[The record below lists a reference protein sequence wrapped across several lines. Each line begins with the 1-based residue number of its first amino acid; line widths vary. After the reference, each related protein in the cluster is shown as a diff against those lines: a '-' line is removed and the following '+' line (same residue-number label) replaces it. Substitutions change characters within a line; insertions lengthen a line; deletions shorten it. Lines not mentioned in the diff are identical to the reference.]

1 MTDHATGSSPD
12 LTLHMIG
19 YSHIDPVWLWQWQE
33 GLQEVKATFR
43 SALDRMK
50 EYPEFK
56 FSISSAAFHEFLQRN
71 EPKMFEEIRGR
82 IGEGRWEILGGW
94 WVEPDCNVPSGES
107 FARHG
112 LYAQRFFDREL
123 GTRATVGFN
132 PDAFGHNA
140 MLPQILKK
148 SGLDYYVF
156 MRPQINE
163 RDMPR
168 LFWWE
173 SPDGSRVLAYRVIG
187 EYNSPS
193 GTLDDQVALALP
205 ELGHPHRELLCFYG
219 VGDHGGGPTRANIES
234 LRTLDADSDMPHLLP
249 STAGEFFRSVLA
261 QTDPESIPV
270 WRDEMQKHA
279 VGCYSAH
286 SGMKRWNRQAEN
298 ALLAAEK
305 WSAVALR
312 QTGQAYPD
320 DFRQAWTNVLF
331 NQMHDILP
339 GTSLE
344 PAYDDARDS
353 TGEAL
358 AIAARAQNHALQSI
372 ARRIGIDEVEGMRP
386 IVVFNPN
393 PWVVR
398 TGVEV
403 EFGGLRHDDRLYDD
417 ADREITFQPVRSLA
431 SVTGWRHRL
440 AFVADLPGLG
450 YRTYRVVP
458 ATPREMT
465 GASRAEAARPQRP
478 VSLLVESS
486 DDMGEQGPPEPA
498 VLENGFLRVEID
510 RRTGHIRLL
519 DRHSGRAVIPGGG
532 ARPVPIRDPSD
543 TWGHRMA
550 AFHDPAGT
558 FELSALLAMESG
570 PVRSTIRTEH
580 RFGDSRISQDF
591 ALHADLPWL
600 TVEVAVDWHER
611 FTMLKLRFPTDLVEP
626 TATYEIPYGHI
637 TRSTD
642 GAEDPGQSWVDLSG
656 RHADGGT
663 AGLALVNDAKY
674 GYDMLGS
681 EIGLTVLRSPIYAH
695 HEPYAPDPD
704 GPYPFQD
711 QGRQRFRYSLLAHGG
726 DWRDAA
732 VPRRAAE
739 LNQPPVTLL
748 ETFHDGPL
756 PGSNGFAEVEPA
768 AVVVSVVKRAE
779 EGDDLIV
786 RAYEAHGRPVAAT
799 IRFASWQRT
808 IEADFAPFEIRT
820 FRVPRDGGTPV
831 TETDLLEEPA

>member
-1 MTDHATGSSPD
+1 
-12 LTLHMIG
+12 MIG

-43 SALDRMK
+43 SALDRMD

-71 EPKMFEEIRGR
+71 EPEMFDEIRAR
-82 IGEGRWEILGGW
+82 IAEGRWEIVGGW

-107 FARHG
+107 FARHA
-112 LYAQRFFDREL
+112 LYAQRFFDQAM

-132 PDAFGHNA
+132 PDAFGHNG

-156 MRPQINE
+156 MRPQIHE

-193 GTLDDQVALALP
+193 GTLDDQVALCLP
-205 ELGHPHRELLCFYG
+205 ELGHPHPELLCFYG

-234 LRTLDADSDMPHLLP
+234 LRALDADPGMPHLMP
-249 STAGEFFRSVLA
+249 STAEAFFRSVLA

-270 WRDEMQKHA
+270 WRDEIQHHA

-298 ALLAAEK
+298 ALMAAEK
-305 WSAVALR
+305 WSAVALW
-312 QTGQAYPD
+312 QTGQAYPG
-320 DFRQAWTNVLF
+320 DFRQAWTDVLF

-344 PAYDDARDS
+344 PAYDDARDA

-358 AIAARAQNHALQSI
+358 AIAARAQNYALGSI
-372 ARRIGIDEVEGMRP
+372 SRRIGIEEVEGVRP
-386 IVVFNPN
+386 IVVFNPH
-393 PWVVR
+393 PWSLR

-403 EFGGLRHDDRLYDD
+403 EFGGLRHDDRLLDD
-417 ADREITFQPVRSLA
+417 TGKEVAFQPVRSLA
-431 SVTGWRHRL
+431 SVVGWRHRL

-458 ATPREMT
+458 GTPRGTT

-478 VSLLVESS
+478 VSLLASDAAGTPEARAADES
-486 DDMGEQGPPEPA
+486 A
-498 VLENGFLRVEID
+498 VLENAFLRLEID

-519 DRHSGRAVIPGGG
+519 DRRSGRVVIPGGG

-543 TWGHRMA
+543 TWGHRQFA
-550 AFHDPAGT
+550 YHDPAGT
-558 FELSALLAMESG
+558 FELSSLLAMESG

-580 RFGDSRISQDF
+580 RFGDSRVSQDLT
-591 ALHADLPWL
+591 LHAELPWL
-600 TVEVAVDWHER
+600 DVEVAVDWHER
-611 FTMLKLRFPTDLVEP
+611 FTMLKLRFPTELLEP
-626 TATYEIPYGHI
+626 SATYEIPYGHT
-637 TRSTD
+637 TRPTH
-642 GAEDPGQSWVDLSG
+642 GAEEPGQSWVDVSG
-656 RHADGGT
+656 RQPLGGQ
-663 AGLALVNDAKY
+663 AGLALTNDAKY
-674 GYDMLGS
+674 GYDVLGS

-704 GPYPFQD
+704 GPYAFQD
-711 QGRQRFRYSLLAHGG
+711 QGRQRFRYALFPHAG
-726 DWRDAA
+726 DWREAA

-748 ETFHDGPL
+748 ETFHEGPL
-756 PGSNGFAEVEPA
+756 AASASFLEVEPA

-779 EGDDLIV
+779 DGEDLIV
-786 RAYEAHGRPVAAT
+786 RAYEAHGQPAAVT
-799 IRFASWQRT
+799 MRLPHWERT
-808 IEADFAPFEIRT
+808 IEAEFAPFEIRT
-820 FRVPRDGGTPV
+820 FRVPRDPAAPMTD
-831 TETDLLEEPA
+831 TDLLEEPA

>member
-1 MTDHATGSSPD
+1 MNHAGAGAASASVTQPQD
-12 LTLHMIG
+12 ELTLHMIG

-33 GLQEVKATFR
+33 GMQVVKATFR

-56 FSISSAAFHEFLQRN
+56 FSISSAAFHEFVQLN
-71 EPKMFEEIRGR
+71 EPEMFEEIRAR
-82 IGEGRWEILGGW
+82 IAEGRWEIVGGW
-94 WVEPDCNVPSGES
+94 WVEPDCNVPAGES

-112 LYAQRFFDREL
+112 LYAQRFFDEEM
-123 GTRATVGFN
+123 GTRAKVGFN
-132 PDAFGHNA
+132 PDAFGHNG

-148 SGLDYYVF
+148 SGLDFYVF

-173 SPDGSRVLAYRVIG
+173 SPDGSRVLAYRIIG

-193 GTLDDQVALALP
+193 GTLDDQVALCLP
-205 ELGHPHRELLCFYG
+205 ELGHPHRELMCFYG
-219 VGDHGGGPTRANIES
+219 VGDHGGGPTKANIES
-234 LRTLDADSDMPHLLP
+234 LRALDADAAMPYLRP
-249 STAGEFFRSVLA
+249 STVEGFFRAILER
-261 QTDPESIPV
+261 TDPATIPV

-286 SGMKRWNRQAEN
+286 SGMKRWNRQAEQ
-298 ALLAAEK
+298 ALMAAEK
-305 WSAVALR
+305 WSAVAFR
-312 QTGQAYPD
+312 QTGQPYPG
-320 DFRQAWTNVLF
+320 DFRQAWTDVLF

-358 AIAARAQNHALQSI
+358 AIAARAQNHAIQSL
-372 ARRIGIDEVEGMRP
+372 ARRINIEEADGMRP

-393 PWVVR
+393 PWTVR

-403 EFGGLRHDDRLYDD
+403 EFGGLRHDDRLFDD
-417 ADREITFQPVRSLA
+417 AGGEMTFQPVRSLA

-450 YRTYRVVP
+450 YRTYHVVP
-458 ATPREMT
+458 ATPREPA
-465 GASRAEAARPQRP
+465 GASRREAARPQRP
-478 VSLLVESS
+478 VSLLAS
-486 DDMGEQGPPEPA
+486 DAEPA
-498 VLENGFLRVEID
+498 VLENPFLRVEID
-510 RRTGHIRLL
+510 PRTGHLRLL
-519 DRHSGRAVIPGGG
+519 DRRSGRVVIPGHG

-558 FELSALLAMESG
+558 FQLSALLAMERG

-591 ALHADLPWL
+591 TLHAQLPWL
-600 TVEVAVDWHER
+600 SVEVAVDWHER
-611 FTMLKLRFPTDLVEP
+611 FTMLKLRFPTELHEP
-626 TATYEIPYGHI
+626 SATYEIPYGHKV
-637 TRSTD
+637 RPAD
-642 GAEDPGQSWVDLSG
+642 GAEDPGQSWIDLSG
-656 RHADGGT
+656 RHPAGGD

-674 GYDMLGS
+674 GYDVLGS

-711 QGRQRFRYSLLAHGG
+711 QGRQRFRYALFAHDG
-726 DWRDAA
+726 DWREAA
-732 VPRRAAE
+732 IPRRAAE
-739 LNQPPVTLL
+739 LDQPPVTLL
-748 ETFHDGPL
+748 ETFHDGSL
-756 PGSNGFAEVEPA
+756 PASTGFVDVEPA
-768 AVVVSVVKRAE
+768 GVVVSVVKRAE
-779 EGDDLIV
+779 DGDDLIV
-786 RAYEAHGRPVAAT
+786 RAYEAHGRRAAAT
-799 IRFASWQRT
+799 IRFPNWERT
-808 IEADFAPFEIRT
+808 IETGFAPFEIRT
-820 FRVPRDGGTPV
+820 FRVPRDPAAAV